1 MVGFLLHK
9 STLCKLKI
17 TPCLRITLGL
27 FLFLLSPFPS
37 LFLPFFLFKV
47 YLFTLG
53 GTGSS
58 LLCEGFSLVVVHGL
72 LIAVASSVA
81 WSTDSRVLSLQ

>member
-17 TPCLRITLGL
+17 TPCLRVTLGL
-27 FLFLLSPFPS
+27 FILLLSPLPS

-47 YLFTLG
+47 YLFTFG

-58 LLCEGFSLVVVHGL
+58 LLCEGFSVVVVHGL
-72 LIAVASSVA
+72 LIAVVFLIA
-81 WSTDSRVLSLQ
+81 WSTDSRVLGLQ